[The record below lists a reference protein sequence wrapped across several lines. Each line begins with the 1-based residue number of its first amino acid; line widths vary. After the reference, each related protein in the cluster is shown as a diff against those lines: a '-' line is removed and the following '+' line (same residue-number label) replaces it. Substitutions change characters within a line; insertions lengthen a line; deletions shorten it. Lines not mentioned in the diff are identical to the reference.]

1 MYIPTVE
8 AYFNKVEKVDNKTY
22 EICILDTSGTEE
34 WATLQVEY
42 MSNKDAVIL
51 AYSVDKKDNLKDIE
65 KVYQELRFNNPDIPI
80 VLVANKID
88 LPRRKISTEEGEEL
102 AEKMKCPYFE
112 VSAKLNK
119 NINDVFFDL
128 IRTVSKLKPAHISK
142 QISMGPEPIQAENEN
157 EGWTKWFF
165 SYCSLV

>member
-42 MSNKDAVIL
+42 MNNKDAVIL
-51 AYSVDKKDNLKDIE
+51 VYSVDKKDHLKDIE
-65 KVYQELRFNNPDIPI
+65 KVYQELRFNNEDIPI
-80 VLVANKID
+80 VLIANKID
-88 LPRRKISTEEGEEL
+88 LPRRKITTEEGKAL
-102 AEKMKCPYFE
+102 AGKMKCPYFE

-119 NINDVFFDL
+119 NINEVFFDL
-128 IRTVSKLKPAHISK
+128 IRTVSEMKRMQMSKRTSIS
-142 QISMGPEPIQAENEN
+142 SENIQTESEIK
-157 EGWTKWFF
+157 GWSQWLF
-165 SYCSLV
+165 SYCCMV

>member
-51 AYSVDKKDNLKDIE
+51 AYSVDKKDNLTDIE

-88 LPRRKISTEEGEEL
+88 LPRRKISTEEGEAL

-112 VSAKLNK
+112 VSAKLNR

-128 IRTVSKLKPAHISK
+128 IRTISKIKHIILKP
-142 QISMGPEPIQAENEN
+142 MLNGPEDFQHENEN
-157 EGWTKWFF
+157 KGWAQWLFG
-165 SYCSLV
+165 YCCMV